1 MMLPFDGCSPRCRP
15 LDVARVQ
22 RAWPAREDRIMKKTD
37 RKTKDLERVPHPPV
51 RKESLKDLN
60 PTGALPN
67 VKGGGT
73 YTCGC
78 SRSR

>member
-1 MMLPFDGCSPRCRP
+1 
-15 LDVARVQ
+15 
-22 RAWPAREDRIMKKTD
+22 MKKTD